1 MRLVVAV
8 IRLALQLGLMASAH
22 AQSFPNRAIRLVI
35 TLPPG
40 SAADIVA
47 RLFAP
52 HMAERFKQNLVID
65 NRPGASG
72 IIGTEIVKNARADG
86 YTLLVTSSSFAISP
100 TLYSKLPYDPIQ
112 DFTFIGKA
120 GSTPSLLVV
129 NPQLPAHSVREFI
142 ALAKAKSGGLRFGS
156 SGSGSSVHLTAEL
169 FNSLAGI
176 KAIHVPYK
184 GAALTLNDL
193 VAGQVQFAFSSIA
206 ATNALV
212 RSGRL
217 RVLGVTA
224 LNRHKELPDVPSI
237 AETLPG
243 YEAIVWIGV
252 FGPASVPRPIVV
264 TLNQAL
270 NEALTAPE
278 VSARLAVA
286 GVTVATT
293 TPDEFRAYVRTE
305 IGKWGQIV
313 KTSGARAEQ

>member
-1 MRLVVAV
+1 MRLVVA
-8 IRLALQLGLMASAH
+8 IIMSASQLSLTAPAR

-35 TLPPG
+35 ALPPG
-40 SAADIVA
+40 SAADVVA

-52 HMAERFKQNLVID
+52 HMAERITQNLVID

-72 IIGTEIVKNARADG
+72 IIATEIVKNARADG
-86 YTLLVTSSSFAISP
+86 YTLLVTSSSFAISA
-100 TLYSKLPYDPIQ
+100 TLHSKLPYDPVK

-142 ALAKAKSGGLRFGS
+142 ALAKAKPGELRFGS
-156 SGSGSSVHLTAEL
+156 SGSGTSVHLTAEL

-176 KAIHVPYK
+176 KATHVPYK

-193 VAGQVQFAFSSIA
+193 VAGQIQFAFSSIA
-206 ATNALV
+206 ASNALV
-212 RSGRL
+212 RGGRL

-224 LNRHKELPDVPSI
+224 LNRHKELPDVPAV

-252 FGPASVPRPIVV
+252 FGPAAMPSPIVD

-270 NEALTAPE
+270 NDSLRAPE
-278 VSARLAVA
+278 VSARLAAA
-286 GVTVATT
+286 GVTVATS
-293 TPDEFRAYVRTE
+293 TPDEFGAYVRAE
-305 IGKWGQIV
+305 IGKWGQIA
-313 KTSGARAEQ
+313 KTAGARAEQ